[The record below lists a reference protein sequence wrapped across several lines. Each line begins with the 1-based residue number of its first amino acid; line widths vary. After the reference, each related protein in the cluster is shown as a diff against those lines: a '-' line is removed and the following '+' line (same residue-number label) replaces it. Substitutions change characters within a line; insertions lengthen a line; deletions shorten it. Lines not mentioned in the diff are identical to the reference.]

1 VCAGH
6 GVQRWRQPD
15 YRPALATAYAAWWSM
30 SDESLFGH
38 DLCILQLIARTSCAA
53 PGLFLTVV
61 AVDKTAY
68 WAD

>member
-1 VCAGH
+1 
-6 GVQRWRQPD
+6 
-15 YRPALATAYAAWWSM
+15 M

-61 AVDKTAY
+61 AAETTAY